1 MTQQERTVYDHEK
14 GNTMLLTLA
23 TIMVLMTFGAVS
35 MMTALASVQMG
46 AKYMNWSKEYYELD
60 SNAEDQVNQIN
71 NLLQTAEKRAQSY
84 MAKQYYLVEDYD
96 ALPSDS
102 GVSRDAQSYINGQWR
117 NKVEPYLADMSS
129 SPYQENNREF
139 EQDVL
144 KRLYFNYAAELLE
157 QYAAGSLGG
166 YVLLQDENVKVDYL
180 NQNDK
185 TLDDYRDWLFDGGA
199 DLQNLDKGLAVNLN
213 LKKDN
218 GDGRSVSVKLNVQ
231 YAFNALPQKK
241 KFTIKGNPV
250 WANAITAAG
259 SIGFEQGTETI
270 INGDLFA
277 ADKDEGTILNDNVV
291 QKAGIYSAG
300 ADVTINGNVYA
311 KGNFHI
317 IASDSNQKSAKITVK
332 NYPDNLSFDMKNR
345 IFSQNNLFFDSQAAG
360 CDSSVNLQ
368 DYTQDSIP
376 EGKKYIPFV
385 YKDANGGNVYCNS
398 LSIDESYEGKKVDQ
412 GQIEVK
418 GNVSTYD
425 DIQMDGTNSEITV
438 DGNYIGVNSTAAN
451 GNPNASSSVIN
462 NSPESSTINFKG
474 NFIVPGTAFV
484 QYNGVKKNGTS
495 SFAWDSNKLFYQTGE
510 SITARNDTLFSSYI
524 DNVSESLAGTY
535 NYVYDQYTTDP
546 QTADESK
553 IRSFYLLRGENMS
566 EPGSDI
572 LDAKIRQLIDS
583 LANKEFV
590 TRIFSGSTVEG
601 YSLGATILHQGSSPK
616 ASVFSSNSISN
627 YMDNQLAYDTFK
639 SYLSNIFVAKTQNL
653 GTANKQAIRLD
664 TGFVDKSAVIDPNDS
679 SKLRPGVAATF
690 SRLPYSFVYIKQND
704 GSTAN
709 LKLSGVQSGIIYAE
723 GNLNITCN
731 EQPGSFKGAII
742 CEGNVTV
749 SSGTP
754 TISYDEGV
762 IRYIL
767 RTNGVARAF
776 FAPGEMGTDYS
787 MSYETTASDG
797 GMRNKGAVRY
807 SIAEWKEEQN

>member
-1 MTQQERTVYDHEK
+1 MTQRVCTVSDHEK

-23 TIMVLMTFGAVS
+23 TITVLMTFGAVS

-46 AKYMNWSKEYYELD
+46 AKNMNWSKEYYELD

-84 MAKQYYLVEDYD
+84 MADQYYLAESSDD
-96 ALPSDS
+96 LPFDS
-102 GVSRDAQSYINGQWR
+102 GVCPAAQSYINGQWKS
-117 NKVEPYLADMSS
+117 KVEPYLADMSD
-129 SPYQENNREF
+129 SPYQENNKEF
-139 EQDVL
+139 VQDVL
-144 KRLYFNYAAELLE
+144 KRLYFNYAAELLD

-166 YVLLQDENVKVDYL
+166 YALPPGENVKVNYL
-180 NQNDK
+180 NDK
-185 TLDDYRDWLFDGGA
+185 TLNDYQDWLFGGGA
-199 DLQNLDKGLAVNLN
+199 DLQDLDKGSLAVNLN

-218 GDGRSVSVKLNVQ
+218 GNGKSVSVKLNVQ
-231 YAFNALPQKK
+231 YAFNALPQTK

-259 SIGFEQGTETI
+259 SIGFEQGTGTI

-300 ADVTINGNVYA
+300 ADVTINGNVYS
-311 KGNFHI
+311 KGNLHI

-332 NYPDNLSFDMKNR
+332 NYPNDFSFDMKNK
-345 IFSQNNLFFDSQAAG
+345 IFSQNNLFFDTQAAD
-360 CDSSVNLQ
+360 CDSNVNLQ

-376 EGKKYIPFV
+376 DGKKYIPFV

-398 LSIDESYEGKKVDQ
+398 LSIDESYEGRKVDQ

-495 SFAWDSNKLFYQTGE
+495 SFAWDSNNLFYQTGE
-510 SITARNDTLFSSYI
+510 SITARNGALFSSYL

-553 IRSFYLLRGENMS
+553 IKSFYLLRGENRS

-572 LDAKIRQLIDS
+572 LDAKIRQLMDS

-590 TRIFSGSTVEG
+590 TRIFSGSTVKG
-601 YSLGATILHQGSSPK
+601 YSLGAAIVHQGPSPK

-627 YMDNQLAYDTFK
+627 YVDNQLAYDTFK
-639 SYLSNIFVAKTQNL
+639 GYLSNIFVAKTQNL
-653 GTANKQAIRLD
+653 GTANKQAIRFD
-664 TGFVDKSAVIDPNDS
+664 TDFVDKAVVLDPNDS
-679 SKLRPGVAATF
+679 GKLRSGVAATF
-690 SRLPYSFVYIKQND
+690 SKLPYSFIYIKQNG

-723 GNLNITCN
+723 GNLNITCD

-749 SSGTP
+749 SSGNP

-762 IRYIL
+762 IRYVL

-787 MSYETTASDG
+787 MSYETTAFDG

-807 SIAEWKEEQN
+807 SIAAWKEEQN

>member
-1 MTQQERTVYDHEK
+1 MTQRVCTVSDHEK

-23 TIMVLMTFGAVS
+23 TITVLMTFGAVS
-35 MMTALASVQMG
+35 MMTALAGVQMG

-84 MAKQYYLVEDYD
+84 MANQYYLAESFD

-102 GVSRDAQSYINGQWR
+102 GVCPAAQSYINGQWKS
-117 NKVEPYLADMSS
+117 KVEPYLTDMSD
-129 SPYQENNREF
+129 SPYQENNKEF
-139 EQDVL
+139 VQDAL
-144 KRLYFNYAAELLE
+144 KRLYFNYAAELLD

-166 YVLLQDENVKVDYL
+166 YALPPGENVKVDYL
-180 NQNDK
+180 NDKMLND
-185 TLDDYRDWLFDGGA
+185 YQDWLFGG
-199 DLQNLDKGLAVNLN
+199 DVNLQDLDKGGLAVNLN

-218 GDGRSVSVKLNVQ
+218 GNGKSVSVKLKVQ
-231 YAFNALPQKK
+231 YAFNALPQTK

-259 SIGFEQGTETI
+259 SIGFEQGTGTT

-277 ADKDEGTILNDNVV
+277 ADKDEDTILNDNVV

-300 ADVTINGNVYA
+300 ADVTINGNVYS
-311 KGNFHI
+311 KGNLHI

-332 NYPDNLSFDMKNR
+332 NYPNDFSFDMKNK
-345 IFSQNNLFFDSQAAG
+345 IFSQNNLFFDTQAAD

-376 EGKKYIPFV
+376 DGKKYIPFV

-398 LSIDESYEGKKVDQ
+398 LSIDESYEGRKVDQ

-495 SFAWDSNKLFYQTGE
+495 SFAWDSNNLFYQTGE
-510 SITARNDTLFSSYI
+510 SITARNGALFSSYL

-553 IRSFYLLRGENMS
+553 IKSFYLLRGENRS

-572 LDAKIRQLIDS
+572 LDAKIRQLMDS

-590 TRIFSGSTVEG
+590 TRIFSGSTVKG
-601 YSLGATILHQGSSPK
+601 YSLGAAIVHQGPSPK

-627 YMDNQLAYDTFK
+627 YVDNQLAYDTFK

-653 GTANKQAIRLD
+653 GTANKQAIRFNTD
-664 TGFVDKSAVIDPNDS
+664 FVDKAVVLDPNDS
-679 SKLRPGVAATF
+679 GKLRSGVAATF
-690 SRLPYSFVYIKQND
+690 SKLPYSFVYIKQND

-709 LKLSGVQSGIIYAE
+709 LKLSGVQSGIIYCE
-723 GNLNITCN
+723 GNLNITCD

-749 SSGTP
+749 SSGNP

-797 GMRNKGAVRY
+797 GMRDKGAVRY
-807 SIAEWKEEQN
+807 SVLEWKEEQN

>member
-1 MTQQERTVYDHEK
+1 MTQRVCTVSDHEK

-23 TIMVLMTFGAVS
+23 TITVLMTFGAVS
-35 MMTALASVQMG
+35 MMTALAGVQMG

-60 SNAEDQVNQIN
+60 SNAEDQVNQLN
-71 NLLQTAEKRAQSY
+71 TLLQEAEIRAQNY
-84 MAKQYYLVEDYD
+84 MAAQYYLTDNPVDIS
-96 ALPSDS
+96 SDELR
-102 GVSRDAQSYINGQWR
+102 VSLDAQTYINGQWKS
-117 NKVEPYLADMSS
+117 KVEPYLTDMSD
-129 SPYQENNREF
+129 SPYQENNKEF
-139 EQDVL
+139 VQDAL
-144 KRLYFNYAAELLE
+144 KRLYFNYAAELL
-157 QYAAGSLGG
+157 SSNG
-166 YVLLQDENVKVDYL
+166 YTKVTYLKDSNATLNDY
-180 NQNDK
+180 QNA
-185 TLDDYRDWLFDGGA
+185 LFDGGTDGQKA
-199 DLQNLDKGLAVNLN
+199 LDEGSLAVKLETKNN
-213 LKKDN
+213 INPDTVSGK
-218 GDGRSVSVKLNVQ
+218 SVSVKLKVQ
-231 YAFNALPQKK
+231 YAFNALPQTK

-259 SIGFEQGTETI
+259 SIGFEQGTGTT

-277 ADKDEGTILNDNVV
+277 ADKDEDTILNDNVV

-300 ADVTINGNVYA
+300 ADVTINGNVYS
-311 KGNFHI
+311 KGNLHI
-317 IASDSNQKSAKITVK
+317 IASDSNQSAGITVAK
-332 NYPDNLSFDMKNR
+332 YPNNLSIDMKSKIFSKDNLP
-345 IFSQNNLFFDSQAAG
+345 NNLFFDTQAAD

-376 EGKKYIPFV
+376 DGKKYIPFV

-398 LSIDESYEGKKVDQ
+398 LSIDESYEGRKVDQ

-495 SFAWDSNKLFYQTGE
+495 SFAWDSNNLFYQTGE
-510 SITARNDTLFSSYI
+510 SITARNGALFSSYL

-553 IRSFYLLRGENMS
+553 IKSFYLLRGENRS

-572 LDAKIRQLIDS
+572 LDAKIRQLMDS

-590 TRIFSGSTVEG
+590 TRIFSGSTVKG
-601 YSLGATILHQGSSPK
+601 YSLGAAIVHQGPSPK

-627 YMDNQLAYDTFK
+627 YVDNQLAYDTFK

-653 GTANKQAIRLD
+653 GTANKQAIRFNTD
-664 TGFVDKSAVIDPNDS
+664 FVDKAVVLDPNDS
-679 SKLRPGVAATF
+679 GKLRSGVAATF
-690 SRLPYSFVYIKQND
+690 SKLPYSFVYIKQNTD
-704 GSTAN
+704 STTS
-709 LKLSGVQSGIIYAE
+709 LELSGDRSGIIYCE
-723 GNLNITCN
+723 GNLNLYGN
-731 EQPGSFKGAII
+731 GSFKGAII

-749 SSGTP
+749 SGNP

-797 GMRNKGAVRY
+797 GMRDKGAVRY
-807 SIAEWKEEQN
+807 SVLEWKEEQN